1 MRWTLLSFLLVI
13 VQGIHAQN
21 TTLIKGVVLDS
32 ISGEKVSG
40 CLIQVKSRTNSVTTD
55 INGRFQLS
63 ITSPPNQIHLVI
75 TCLGF
80 EDKILQ
86 NINKSKFDSEIDLK
100 ISLQPR
106 VYEIPGVVIP
116 GERLPETVWGNE
128 KYNVADFACLGK
140 NILLL
145 TYEQEERWKRQEE
158 SKITLLGGCALVLI
172 DSNYQEITRLETS
185 LICRHFYT
193 NYFDDVFLVSR
204 YERHHITIAENEL
217 YLSPISDEDFHSG
230 VEPVIDSV
238 GSMLFYSTY
247 DASFPAFE
255 YMSFNKADST
265 YHQVRYLIDE
275 EIMAMFRSEYK
286 YLHPRQKLEAFRYEV
301 KHGIDKEIVAA
312 YMSGFQNSPYYEPL
326 NAPMI
331 VANDTLLI
339 FDHHHDKLLR
349 FDGFGHALDSSK
361 IDYHER
367 RGEKWSGNVILDKIN
382 AEVYTTHLKGG
393 YVHLSHIR
401 KESGSVDETFKLHY
415 KYVEN
420 IRVFDNMVYYIYR
433 PFESSQKKFLYRERL
448 RS

>member
-1 MRWTLLSFLLVI
+1 MRWMLLFFLLTI
-13 VQGIHAQN
+13 SAGISSQN
-21 TTLIKGVVLDS
+21 AILIKGLVVDS

-40 CLIQVKSRTNSVTTD
+40 CLVQVKSLSVSITTD
-55 INGRFQLS
+55 INGRFQL
-63 ITSPPNQIHLVI
+63 TVPSPPKEITLVF

-80 EDKILQ
+80 EDKIIS
-86 NINKSKFDSEIDLK
+86 NINKGQKKDEHTLK
-100 ISLQPR
+100 VFLQPKI
-106 VYEIPGVVIP
+106 YEMPGIVIP
-116 GERLPETVWGNE
+116 AERLPETVWGNE
-128 KYNVADFACLGK
+128 KYNVADFAFLGK

-172 DSNYQEITRLETS
+172 DSNYKEITRLETN

-204 YERHHITIAENEL
+204 HERHHITVSETG
-217 YLSPISDEDFHSG
+217 LSLSLISDEDFQTG
-230 VEPVIDSV
+230 IEPVIDSV
-238 GSMLFYSTY
+238 GAMIFYSTY

-255 YMSFNKADST
+255 YMSFNTTDSS

-286 YLHPRQKLEAFRYEV
+286 YLHPKQKLEAFRYEV

-312 YMSGFQNSPYYEPL
+312 YMSGFQYSPYYEPL

-349 FDGFGHALDSSK
+349 FDGFGHALDSAK

-367 RGEKWSGNVILDKIN
+367 RGEKWSGNVILDKIK

-401 KESGSVDETFKLHY
+401 KESGEVDHAFKLHY

-433 PFESSQKKFLYRERL
+433 PFESSQKKFLYKERI
-448 RS
+448 RT